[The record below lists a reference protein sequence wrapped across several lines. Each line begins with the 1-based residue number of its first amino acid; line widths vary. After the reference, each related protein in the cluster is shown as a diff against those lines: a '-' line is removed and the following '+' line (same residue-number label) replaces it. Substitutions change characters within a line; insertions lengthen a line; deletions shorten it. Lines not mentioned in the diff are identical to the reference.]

1 LDDFTDPKFV
11 TKLIAGDSS
20 AFAIL
25 CAALVRKLPEF
36 IVRSSGLNYSDAE
49 EVASEV
55 LFKVH
60 GSIKTFRPRT
70 GTKVTTW
77 IFEIAKHA
85 AIDRRRRLKSQN
97 QMCIAEEEIEGNQSN
112 SSQDRHQRIKTPS
125 QYETAMMGDAEVLV
139 GPRIL
144 PYKEAF
150 EQLSER
156 ERDILRMR
164 QVLDYAEISAVEGE
178 DIGALRTRH
187 SRARKHLQDISNS
200 PRGKRNE

>member
-1 LDDFTDPKFV
+1 MDDFGDPKFV
-11 TKLIAGDSS
+11 TKLIAGDPS
-20 AFAIL
+20 AFATL
-25 CAALVRKLPEF
+25 CAALSRKLPEF

-60 GSIKTFRPRT
+60 GLIKTFKPRPEA
-70 GTKVTTW
+70 KVTTW

-85 AIDRRRRLKSQN
+85 AIDRRRKLNSQY
-97 QMCIAEEEIEGNQSN
+97 QMSSAQVEIEGTQST
-112 SSQDRHQRIKTPS
+112 SSRALKTPT
-125 QYETAMMGDAEVLV
+125 QYETEMLGDAELPV

-150 EQLSER
+150 SKLSER

-164 QVLDYAEISAVEGE
+164 HVLEYEEISAVEGE
-178 DIGALRTRH
+178 DVGALRTRH
-187 SRARKHLQDISNS
+187 SRARKHLWELSNM
-200 PRGKRNE
+200 PGGTEL